1 MSEPTMVERLA
12 RRWNERLTQDF
23 EIPVVQPMP
32 GWYANDARWWLRAI
46 AEEMLDAWSRGE
58 AECYDANL
66 AAYWLN
72 DEADR

>member
-46 AEEMLDAWSRGE
+46 AEEVRDPEIADELRA
-58 AECYDANL
+58 
-66 AAYWLN
+66 
-72 DEADR
+72 EADE